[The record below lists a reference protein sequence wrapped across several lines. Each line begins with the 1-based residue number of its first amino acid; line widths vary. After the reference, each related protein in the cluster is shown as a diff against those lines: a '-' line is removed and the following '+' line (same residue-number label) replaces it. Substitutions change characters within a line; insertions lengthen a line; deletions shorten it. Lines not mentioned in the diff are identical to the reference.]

1 MLPRWLALPYCS
13 YCLRLAACPIFILIH
28 YISRPM
34 NRSAIDRAAAILFAL
49 LSATLIAAFFCRQ
62 PFFPLGIRTAS

>member
-1 MLPRWLALPYCS
+1 MA
-13 YCLRLAACPIFILIH
+13 RLAVLLILSAARRPIFILIH

-49 LSATLIAAFFCRQ
+49 LSATLIAAFFL
-62 PFFPLGIRTAS
+62 PTAVFSIGHSHGIITP